1 MLLIVI
7 EHIVWDWNGTLFD
20 DAQVVYLAACEVFAA
35 HGLPSVTM
43 EAYRAGYS
51 RPIETFYARLFGR
64 ELSAGEFAGLDD
76 DFHDAYRRTMAG
88 VTLATGAR
96 QTLRAWRQSGRS
108 QSLLSMFRHEQ
119 LLSLVGR
126 YGIQDEF
133 VRIDGLVGPGGGH
146 KAEHLA
152 RHLAALRLDPA
163 AVLLVGDSLDDAA
176 AAAGAGAGCILYNG
190 GYHDRSALEE
200 AAASASAAA
209 SGTVPVA
216 DTMGEVLSL
225 ATAPR

>member
-1 MLLIVI
+1 
-7 EHIVWDWNGTLFD
+7 
-20 DAQVVYLAACEVFAA
+20 
-35 HGLPSVTM
+35 
-43 EAYRAGYS
+43 
-51 RPIETFYARLFGR
+51 
-64 ELSAGEFAGLDD
+64 
-76 DFHDAYRRTMAG
+76 
-88 VTLATGAR
+88 
-96 QTLRAWRQSGRS
+96 
-108 QSLLSMFRHEQ
+108 MFRHEQ

-163 AVLLVGDSLDDAA
+163 AVLLVGDSLDDAD